1 MDDGDGCN
9 AKTAAENKT
18 ERVVKMIVSAFIV
31 LMLYLTELERSGFSI
46 TLFED
51 I

>member
-9 AKTAAENKT
+9 AKTAAESKT